1 MASRYGTLMQ
11 GATEIALTKLDVLS
25 YLEQIPVCTHYEVD
39 GKLTDSFPTGA
50 ALNAAKPHYEY
61 VPGWNC
67 DISGCRS
74 FDELP
79 KAAQDY
85 VEMIGKAV
93 GCPIK
98 YISVGAGREEYIE
111 R

>member
-1 MASRYGTLMQ
+1 M
-11 GATEIALTKLDVLS
+11 EK
-25 YLEQIPVCTHYEVD
+25 IPVCTHYEVD
-39 GKLTDSFPTGA
+39 GKLADSFPTGA
-50 ALNAAKPHYEY
+50 ALIGAKPHYEY

-67 DISGCRS
+67 DISACRH

-79 KAAQDY
+79 KAARDY
-85 VEMIGKAV
+85 VEMIERAV